1 MTFVLE
7 SRTGWRHG
15 NAGRAHLAGPCAL
28 RDIRAGRLAVRA
40 GQPAA
45 HASQRGA
52 DSAAVLAS
60 AAATRAARRRPARAH
75 ARREAVPRGEALRAQ
90 VGGQGGSTQLGR
102 VRRSRCAAVSFAAAA
117 AAPRRAVP
125 TAAARVAGAPLLA
138 PGGAVARGPCAGAPR
153 LCCSPPREARRGLPA
168 MPGQPLRALPLPALP
183 LPPSLS
189 LPVSGSQDLT
199 LRRVEHRGA
208 AAAPGLHGR
217 RTRPPAA
224 RSPAG
229 AARGPEQN
237 PGWPQGL
244 SHSALRAHWP
254 PAPTA

>member
-1 MTFVLE
+1 MATQ
-7 SRTGWRHG
+7 
-15 NAGRAHLAGPCAL
+15 AGRTWRARAPCVTSVPAGSPFAPASPPRMPPGEVQTLLQCSPPLPPLAPHAVGQRARTPAA
-28 RDIRAGRLAVRA
+28 RPYPEGKRSGRRSAGRV
-40 GQPAA
+40 AA
-45 HASQRGA
+45 PSS
-52 DSAAVLAS
+52 DAS
-60 AAATRAARRRPARAH
+60 AAAAALPSA
-75 ARREAVPRGEALRAQ
+75 
-90 VGGQGGSTQLGR
+90 S
-102 VRRSRCAAVSFAAAA
+102 AAAA